1 MTDTAMSSLTSESLV
16 TPRPWPGG
24 AASAAAEVPE
34 SSLMAPAPGSPT
46 VVHLEAAGVSLL
58 LDLSDGLLPAVVHW
72 GPALGDVSP
81 EDGVALVAASIP
93 PLGPNSADLPMRVA
107 ILPEPHT
114 GWTGRPGVSGSRSGR
129 GWSPHFTTTAVE
141 LDGVPV
147 TSHTT
152 HGPGTL
158 MVDSVDVEAALRLRL
173 LIELLPTGLV
183 RACARLTNTGDET
196 YTLDDLALALPVPAE
211 ASELLDLSGRWGR
224 ERVPQR
230 RAFTV
235 GTHLREGRKGRTGAD
250 AAYLLHAGTPGFGF
264 ASGHVYAVHTAFSG
278 NHTHYAERLFTGD
291 RVLGGGELLL
301 PGEVRLGR
309 DETYESPWLYAAY
322 GVGLDEVARRFH
334 RHLRSRERPVG
345 PDRPVTLNVW
355 EAVYFDH
362 DTDRLLDLAERAA
375 AVGVERYVL
384 DDGWFGTRRDDR
396 AGLGDWVVSPQVWPH
411 GLHPLVERVR
421 GLGMQF
427 GLWFEP
433 EMVNPDSDVARAHL
447 DWVMSARREW
457 PVEYRHQQVLNL
469 AVDGAYQHVKGQM
482 LAILDEY
489 DIGYLKWDHNR
500 DLIEAGSQPEGG
512 RAAVHAHTLAFYR
525 LLDELRAARPGLEI
539 ESCSSGGARVDLGV
553 LERTDRVWVSDNID
567 PHDRQRMMRWTT
579 QLVPPE
585 FLGSHIAS
593 GRSHVTG
600 RVHDLG
606 FRAATAVFGHLGIEW
621 DLAAASDGELDSLAA
636 WVSFFKENRSL
647 ILGGDVVR
655 MDGFDPEVL
664 VHGVVSPD
672 QSRAIFAMVVLD
684 SIDAS
689 PGPRLRLRGLD
700 PSTPY
705 RIRPAIVGAVPS
717 GLVAPPWWGDRTD
730 GFPGTVLTG
739 ATLEHVG
746 VAAPIMHPDQAVLL
760 LLDARPSPG

>member
-1 MTDTAMSSLTSESLV
+1 
-16 TPRPWPGG
+16 
-24 AASAAAEVPE
+24 
-34 SSLMAPAPGSPT
+34 MAPAPESPV

-58 LDLSDGLLPAVVHW
+58 LDLRDGLLPAVLHW
-72 GPALGDVSP
+72 GPALGDVSR
-81 EDGVALVAASIP
+81 DVGAALVAASIP

-114 GWTGRPGVSGSRSGR
+114 GWTGHPGISGSRSGR
-129 GWSPHFTTTAVE
+129 DWSPHFTTTAVE

-147 TSHTT
+147 TGHTT
-152 HGPGTL
+152 HGPGTIT
-158 MVDSVDVEAALRLRL
+158 VDALDVEAALRLRL

-183 RACARLTNTGDET
+183 RARAGLTNTGEET
-196 YTLDDLALALPVPAE
+196 YTLDDLVLALPVPAE

-235 GTHLREGRKGRTGAD
+235 GAHLREGRKGRTGAD

-264 ASGHVYAVHTAFSG
+264 AAGHVYAVHTAFSG
-278 NHTHYAERLFTGD
+278 NHTHYAERLFTGH

-301 PGEVRLGR
+301 PGEVRLR
-309 DETYESPWLYAAY
+309 REETYESPWLYAAY

-334 RHLRSRERPVG
+334 RHLRSRERPVS

-384 DDGWFGTRRDDR
+384 DDGWFGSRRDDHS
-396 AGLGDWVVSPQVWPH
+396 GLGDWVVSPQVWPN
-411 GLHPLVERVR
+411 GLHPLVDRVR

-433 EMVNPDSDVARAHL
+433 EMVNPDSDVARAHP

-457 PVEYRHQQVLNL
+457 PVEYRYQQVLNL
-469 AVDGAYQHVKGQM
+469 AVEGAYQHVKGQM

-500 DLIEAGSQPEGG
+500 DLIEAGSQHEGG

-525 LLDELRAARPGLEI
+525 LLDELRAAHPGLEI

-621 DLAAASDGELDSLAA
+621 DLAAASDDELAA
-636 WVSFFKENRSL
+636 LTDWVSFFTEHRSL

-655 MDGFDPEVL
+655 VDGFDPAVL

-672 QSRAIFAMVVLD
+672 QSRAVFAMVVLD
-684 SIDAS
+684 SVDAS
-689 PGPRLRLRGLD
+689 PGPPLRLRGLNPD
-700 PSTPY
+700 QPY
-705 RIRPAIVGAVPS
+705 RIRPAIVGEVPS
-717 GLVAPPWWGDRTD
+717 GLVPPPWWGDESE
-730 GFPGTVLTG
+730 GYPGTVLSG
-739 ATLEHVG
+739 STLEHVG
-746 VAAPIMHPDQAVLL
+746 VAAPILHPDQAVLL
-760 LLDARPSPG
+760 LLDGRPSPG